1 MKTVISSKTGIIL
14 ESAKRI
20 LSSFQVL
27 AIGLLIPFLFVF
39 GISYNTPKDTSKD
52 GINISKSQEV
62 VSDKVTIDFNQF
74 LSDQNS

>member
-1 MKTVISSKTGIIL
+1 MKTVNNSKTGNIL

-27 AIGLLIPFLFVF
+27 TIGLLIPFLFVF

-62 VSDKVTIDFNQF
+62 VSDKVTIDFNQY

>member
-20 LSSFQVL
+20 LSFFQVL

-39 GISYNTPKDTSKD
+39 GISYNSPKDTSKD